1 MARQN
6 SKLDLEQCMEI
17 GQTCTVFNL
26 RKASRVVTQLYEE
39 IMKPSG
45 ILPTQFTL
53 LVAARAWGP
62 VTISSMAE
70 KLVMDR
76 TTLTRNLKPLEREGL
91 LSVSPGKDD
100 QRAREVSLTS
110 KGLKKLKKALPLWN
124 EAQRTIKQS
133 MGESRLDQLL
143 GNLNAVA
150 GINESG

>member
-1 MARQN
+1 MDKQN
-6 SKLDLEQCMEI
+6 TKLDLEQCMDI
-17 GQTCTVFNL
+17 GQTCAVFNL

-53 LVAARAWGP
+53 LVASRAWGP
-62 VTISSMAE
+62 ITISSMAE
-70 KLVMDR
+70 ALVMDR

-110 KGLKKLKKALPLWN
+110 KGLKQLKQALPLWN
-124 EAQRTIKQS
+124 EAQRKIRQS
-133 MGESRLDQLL
+133 LGTSRLDQLL
-143 GNLNAVA
+143 GDLNAVVGIA
-150 GINESG
+150 GSG

>member
-6 SKLDLEQCMEI
+6 SKLDLKQCMDI

-53 LVAARAWGP
+53 LVASRAWGP
-62 VTISSMAE
+62 ITISSMAE
-70 KLVMDR
+70 ALVMDR

-91 LSVSPGKDD
+91 LLVLPGKDD
-100 QRAREVSLTS
+100 QRSREVSLTS
-110 KGLKKLKKALPLWN
+110 KGLKQLKQALPLWN
-124 EAQRTIKQS
+124 EAQRKVRQS
-133 MGESRLDQLL
+133 LGAPRLEQLL
-143 GNLNAVA
+143 GDLNAVVSIA
-150 GINESG
+150 GSG